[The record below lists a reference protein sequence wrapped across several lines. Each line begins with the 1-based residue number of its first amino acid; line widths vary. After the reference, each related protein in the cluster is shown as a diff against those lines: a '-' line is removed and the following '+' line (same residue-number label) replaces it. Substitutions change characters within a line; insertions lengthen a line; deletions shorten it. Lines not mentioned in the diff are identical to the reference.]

1 MKIYTTEEL
10 KVRKDVLVEVK
21 HLLDKLKVKFFLVDG
36 ALLGAI
42 RENNFIKWDWDI
54 ELAVLIEDV
63 INIQDKIIKKFEE
76 KDFIVE
82 HADNTKRNMKINLFK
97 KDNKL
102 SITGLYLKKSFRKRE
117 MFKYPAKYFEN
128 PMKIKFLG
136 EEYLAPGPIEEFL
149 SFIYGSD
156 WRTPKMSNNK
166 REYLSK
172 EIFNYNIIS
181 WIKFKLKILLK
192 I

>member
-10 KVRKDVLVEVK
+10 KVRKDVLIEVK

-54 ELAVLIEDV
+54 ELVVLIEDV

-82 HADNTKRNMKINLFK
+82 HPDNTKRNMKINLFK

-102 SITGLYLKKSFRKRE
+102 SITGLYLKKSFRKRK

-128 PMKIKFLG
+128 PTRIKFLG